1 MSNHIKAQ
9 SMAATLKLWEIAVYH
24 FYLQKLLLLLTLYKT
39 EKKKKSEIVPSLW
52 SLQSLVYAMILKT
65 VQSLEQ
71 RTTASSPAGRI
82 YQLLPS
88 LRM

>member
-39 EKKKKSEIVPSLW
+39 EKKKSQKLSLPYGAYSLW
-52 SLQSLVYAMILKT
+52 FM
-65 VQSLEQ
+65 
-71 RTTASSPAGRI
+71 P
-82 YQLLPS
+82 
-88 LRM
+88 